1 MDKLYYCLDCKGIF
15 TEPNEC
21 RYCASQSIKPLVKN
35 APVNIL
41 GTKTKGN
48 VLKIK
53 GDMVQLLLVDEKHNR
68 YIKEFQAEKIRKVL

>member
-1 MDKLYYCLDCKGIF
+1 MDKLYYCLDCKSIF
-15 TEPNEC
+15 TASNEC
-21 RYCASQSIKPLVKN
+21 RYCASQSTKTLVKN

-53 GDMVQLLLVDEKHNR
+53 GDMVQLLLVDEKNNR